1 MQKQLFVSI
10 YSCLMK
16 SFSSKYLK
24 IITLVICSI
33 CVLSSCKNER
43 QHLVDESVR
52 LINKATA
59 RIQDLSSLELNN
71 LKDIPDELQDSLAVL
86 QNKHPDV
93 ILTDED
99 ARLIRAAMNKFTEAQ
114 ENAIKYFTLQIDE
127 LEETVVKLSH
137 EAEVKA
143 G

>member
-86 QNKHPDV
+86 QINHPYV

>member
-1 MQKQLFVSI
+1 
-10 YSCLMK
+10 MK
-16 SFSSKYLK
+16 SFSSKYLR
-24 IITLVICSI
+24 IIILAICSM
-33 CVLSSCKNER
+33 CVLSSCKKER

-137 EAEVKA
+137 EAEGKA

>member
-1 MQKQLFVSI
+1 
-10 YSCLMK
+10 MK

-24 IITLVICSI
+24 IITLVVCSI

-137 EAEVKA
+137 EAEDKA

>member
-1 MQKQLFVSI
+1 
-10 YSCLMK
+10 MK